1 MKERFTHL
9 HVHSHYSLLDGL
21 PKIGELLDQAKSLG
35 MDTIALTDHG
45 NLYGLIEFYQKARQ
59 KDIKPI
65 FGCEVYVAPRRL
77 DQKEPVADK
86 KAYHL
91 TLLAKDN
98 TGYQNLVQL
107 VTKAN
112 LEGFYY
118 HPRVD
123 EELLAQHHSGLIAL
137 SGCLQGKIP
146 RLILAHR
153 LEEAKKTARH
163 YQEIFG
169 PDNFYLEIQ
178 PHLRLEHQR
187 EVNQTLIAFSK
198 ELGLP
203 LVATNDVHY
212 LKPGDAEAQ
221 DILML
226 INTKQN
232 IDTPDRRTMLGEDF
246 SLRSPQEMI
255 SLLKETPEAI
265 ENTNR
270 IADRCQVNLELGK
283 IKLPSFPVPSGQAAD
298 EYLTDLCQKG
308 IKGRYG
314 QANQAIENRLQHEL
328 AVIKQMNFAS
338 YFLIV
343 QDFVR
348 WAKEQHIVVGPGRGS
363 APGSLVSY
371 LLGITSIDPLKY
383 NLLFE
388 RFLNPG
394 RISMPDID
402 LDFTDRRR
410 DEVLKYVARKYGAD
424 HVAQIITFGTMAARG
439 AIRDVGRVLHYP
451 YLFCDEIAK
460 AIPMNLSL
468 QESLKSV
475 GELRRRYE
483 EEEKVH
489 RLIDLAQKLEGTAR
503 HVSTHACGVVISDA
517 SLTKI
522 IPLQHPPQDKEE
534 IITQY
539 EMDSIA
545 ALGLLKMDFLGLKNL
560 TIIEDA
566 LHYIYAIQ
574 KKNIDIEKIPL
585 NDKKTY
591 RLLQEGKTTGVFQLE
606 SNGMK
611 TYLQQLKP
619 TKFEDI
625 IAIVALYRPG
635 PMQFIPQYIK
645 RKQNKEKPLYLHPKL
660 KPILEKTYG
669 IAVYQE
675 QIMQIAHDLAGFSL
689 SEADVLRKAMG
700 KKIKKLLISQK
711 NRFLKG
717 AQKNDIPEE
726 VAQKIWEWII
736 PFARYSF
743 NLAHASSYATIAY
756 QTAYLKAN
764 YPLEFMAALL
774 TSHQGDNDKISFLIR
789 ECETMKISV
798 LPPDINQSF
807 RNFSVVPQEKKIRF
821 GLSAIKNVGQKIV
834 ADIIQERKEHGLFKS
849 FEDFLERTASFNL
862 EKKTLESLAEAG
874 TFDQL
879 IEREKIINNV
889 ARILAF
895 LHDLREQKKSHQQ
908 SLFQAPGSKPRLHL
922 PNGENASLKTKLEWE
937 KKLLGLYV
945 SAHPLDEFKKA
956 LRQETTPIRE
966 IITGSWKRGRVR
978 IGGIITRITKILTRN
993 QQRMLFAELE
1003 DQSGRIEVIVFP
1015 NTLEQYPSLFKENKI
1030 LIIQGQ
1036 VNHRDNQLKLI
1047 CDSAEEIISQE
1058 DYE

>member
-1 MKERFTHL
+1 MKGRFTHL

-21 PKIGELLDQAKSLG
+21 PKIGELLDQTKNLG
-35 MDTIALTDHG
+35 MDSIALTDHG
-45 NLYGLIEFYQKARQ
+45 NLYGLIEFYQKAQQ
-59 KDIKPI
+59 KGIKPI
-65 FGCEVYVAPRRL
+65 FGCEVYVAPRRR
-77 DQKEPVADK
+77 DQKEPAADK

-91 TLLAKDN
+91 TLLAENN
-98 TGYQNLVQL
+98 TGYQNLVRL
-107 VTKAN
+107 ITKAN

-146 RLILAHR
+146 HLILTRR
-153 LEEAKKTARH
+153 LEEAKKTAKN
-163 YQEIFG
+163 YQRIFG

-178 PHLRLEHQR
+178 PHLHLEQQTK
-187 EVNQTLIAFSK
+187 VNQTLIAFSQ
-198 ELGLP
+198 ELGIP
-203 LVATNDVHY
+203 LVGTNDVHY
-212 LKPGDAEAQ
+212 LKSEDAEAQ

-232 IDTPDRRTMLGEDF
+232 IDAPNRRTMLGENF
-246 SLRSPQEMI
+246 SLFSPQEMI
-255 SLLKETPEAI
+255 SLLKETPEAV

-283 IKLPSFPVPSGQAAD
+283 VKLPSFPLPDNQTAD
-298 EYLTDLCQKG
+298 GYLTGLCQKG
-308 IKGRYG
+308 IKEKYGR
-314 QANQAIENRLQHEL
+314 ANKIIENRLRQEL
-328 AVIKQMNFAS
+328 AVIKQMKFAS

-343 QDFVR
+343 QDFVH
-348 WAKEQHIVVGPGRGS
+348 WAKAKHIVVGPGRGS

-371 LLGITSIDPLKY
+371 LLDITSIDPLKY

-410 DEVLKYVARKYGAD
+410 NEVLKYVTQKYGTD

-451 YLFCDEIAK
+451 YSFCDKIAK

-468 QESLKSV
+468 QKSLQSV
-475 GELRRRYE
+475 GELKRRYE
-483 EEEKVH
+483 EEEKVR

-503 HVSTHACGVVISDA
+503 HASTHACGVVISA
-517 SLTKI
+517 APLTGI
-522 IPLQHPPQDKEE
+522 VPLQHPPQDKEQ

-539 EMDSIA
+539 EMGSIE
-545 ALGLLKMDFLGLKNL
+545 ALGLLKVDFLGLKNL
-560 TIIEDA
+560 TIVEDA
-566 LHYIYAIQ
+566 LHYIYAVQ
-574 KKNIDIEKIPL
+574 KKNIDIGKIPL

-591 RLLQEGKTTGVFQLE
+591 QLLRRGKTTGVFQLE

-625 IAIVALYRPG
+625 IAMVALYRPG

-645 RKQNKEKPLYLHPKL
+645 RKQGQEKPSYLHPKL
-660 KPILEKTYG
+660 KPILENTYG

-675 QIMQIAHDLAGFSL
+675 QIMQIAHHLAGFSL
-689 SEADVLRKAMG
+689 SEADVLRKAIG
-700 KKIKKLLISQK
+700 KKNKKLLIDQK
-711 NRFLKG
+711 SRFLRG
-717 AQKNDIPEE
+717 AEENKIPKEA
-726 VAQKIWEWII
+726 AQKIWAWII

-743 NLAHASSYATIAY
+743 NLAHAASYATIAY

-789 ECETMKISV
+789 ECEEMKIPV

-807 RNFSVVPQEKKIRF
+807 RNFSVVPREKKIRF

-834 ADIIQERKEHGLFKS
+834 VDILQERKENGSFQS
-849 FEDFLERTASFNL
+849 FEDFLERTASLSL
-862 EKKTLESLAEAG
+862 EKKTLGSLAEAG
-874 TFDQL
+874 AFDQL
-879 IEREKIINNV
+879 IEREKIVNNL

-908 SLFQAPGSKPRLHL
+908 SLFQASDSKPRLHL
-922 PNGENASLKTKLEWE
+922 PNGNPTPLKMKLEWE

-945 SAHPLDEFKKA
+945 SAHPLDEFKKIF
-956 LRQETTPIRE
+956 RQETTPIRE
-966 IITGSWKRGRVR
+966 IITGSWKRGQAR
-978 IGGIITRITKILTRN
+978 IGGIIVRITKILTRN
-993 QQRMLFAELE
+993 QQQMIFAELE

-1015 NTLEQYPSLFKENKI
+1015 NTLEQYSSLFKENKI

-1036 VNHRDNQLKLI
+1036 VSHRDNQPKLI
-1047 CDSAEEIISQE
+1047 CDLAEEIISQE
-1058 DYE
+1058 NYE

>member
-1 MKERFTHL
+1 MKQRFTHL

-21 PKIGELLDQAKSLG
+21 PKIGELLDQAKELG
-35 MDTIALTDHG
+35 MGSLALTDHG
-45 NLYGLIEFYQKARQ
+45 NLYGLIEFYQKAKQ

-65 FGCEVYVAPRRL
+65 LGCEVYVAPRRL
-77 DQKEPVADK
+77 DQKEPAFDK
-86 KAYHL
+86 KPYHL
-91 TLLAKDN
+91 TLLVENN
-98 TGYQNLVQL
+98 TGYRNLVQL
-107 VTKAN
+107 ITKAN

-123 EELLAQHHSGLIAL
+123 EELLAEHHSGLIAL

-146 RLILAHR
+146 RLILADR
-153 LEEAKKTARH
+153 LDEAKKIAKK
-163 YQEIFG
+163 YQKIFG
-169 PDNFYLEIQ
+169 SSNFFLEIQ
-178 PHLRLEHQR
+178 PHLNLERQLK
-187 EVNQTLIAFSK
+187 VNQVLIKLSK
-198 ELGLP
+198 ELEIP

-212 LKPGDAEAQ
+212 LKPEDAEAQ

-232 IDTPDRRTMLGEDF
+232 IDTPNRHTMMGEDF
-246 SLRSPQEMI
+246 SLRSSQEMI

-265 ENTNR
+265 ENTNK
-270 IADRCQVNLELGK
+270 IADRCQVSLELGK
-283 IKLPSFPVPSGQAAD
+283 IKLPAFPIPSKQTAD
-298 EYLTDLCQKG
+298 GYLAELCQKG
-308 IKGRYG
+308 IKEKYEKV
-314 QANQAIENRLQHEL
+314 NQDLENRLRHEL
-328 AVIKQMNFAS
+328 AVIKQMQFAS

-363 APGSLVSY
+363 APGSIVSY
-371 LLGITSIDPLKY
+371 LLDITTVDPLKY
-383 NLLFE
+383 DLLFE
-388 RFLNPG
+388 RFLSPG

-410 DEVLKYVARKYGAD
+410 NEVLRYVAQKYGAD

-468 QESLKSV
+468 KESLQNV
-475 GELRRRYE
+475 GELKRRYE
-483 EEEKVH
+483 SEEKVR
-489 RLIDLAQKLEGTAR
+489 RLIDLAQKVEGTAR

-517 SLTKI
+517 PLTEI
-522 IPLQHPPQDKEE
+522 VPLQHPPQNKEE

-539 EMDSIA
+539 GMRPIE

-560 TIIEDA
+560 TIIEDT
-566 LHYIYAIQ
+566 LRYIYAIQ
-574 KKNIDIEKIPL
+574 RKNIEIEKIPL

-591 RLLQEGKTTGVFQLE
+591 RLLQKGQTTGVFQLE

-619 TKFEDI
+619 SKFEDI
-625 IAIVALYRPG
+625 IAMVALYRPG

-645 RKQNKEKPLYLHPKL
+645 RKHGKEKPSYLHPKL

-675 QIMQIAHDLAGFSL
+675 QIMQIAHNLANFSL
-689 SEADVLRKAMG
+689 SEADVLRKAIG
-700 KKIKKLLISQK
+700 KKMKKLLVDQK
-711 NRFLKG
+711 NKFIKG
-717 AQKNDIPEE
+717 MEE
-726 VAQKIWEWII
+726 NNISTGVAKEIWEWII

-743 NLAHASSYATIAY
+743 NLAHAASYATIAY

-789 ECETMKISV
+789 ECESMKIPV

-807 RNFSVVPQEKKIRF
+807 RNFSVVSHENKIRF
-821 GLSAIKNVGQKIV
+821 GLSAVKNVGHKIV
-834 ADIIQERKEHGLFKS
+834 DDIIQERKENGHFKN
-849 FEDFLERTASFNL
+849 FEDFLERTAILNL

-874 TFDQL
+874 AFDQL
-879 IEREKIINNV
+879 IEREKIVNNL
-889 ARILAF
+889 ARIISF
-895 LHDLREQKKSHQQ
+895 LHDLKEQKKAHQQ
-908 SLFQAPGSKPRLHL
+908 SLFQSSSSKPRLNL
-922 PNGENASLKTKLEWE
+922 PNGDKTSMKTKLGWE
-937 KKLLGLYV
+937 KKLLGLYI
-945 SAHPLDEFKKA
+945 SAHPLDEFKKI
-956 LRQETTPIRE
+956 LHQQTTPIQE
-966 IITGSWKRGRVR
+966 ITNGPLKRGQAR
-978 IGGIITRITKILTRN
+978 IGGIVTRITKILTRN
-993 QQRMLFAELE
+993 KQRMIFAEVE
-1003 DQSGRIEVIVFP
+1003 DQSGRIEVVVFP
-1015 NTLEQYPSLFKENKI
+1015 NTLEEYPQLFQENKI
-1030 LIIQGQ
+1030 LIIQGKI
-1036 VNHRDNQLKLI
+1036 NHRDNQPKLI
-1047 CDSAEEIISQE
+1047 CDLAEEIISQE
-1058 DYE
+1058 D